1 MRKAIIFSIL
11 ALILGIIAS
20 AIGWMGF
27 GGYIC
32 GIPAIILGILAFKG
46 KTVAKVIGV
55 LALILGVIGAI
66 ETTTMYGVITGLK
79 KAVETPTPEKVGE
92 IASPSEEKGEQP
104 IAEEKKVEGVKIY
117 KIGDKLKIGDVIFTV
132 HSFEQYIPTGEFAF
146 VPEGEKLMAV
156 AASFRNVSDKELEI
170 SSLPIYDFYLRYQTE
185 YGYKDAE
192 FSLLER
198 KKPELP
204 HSGTLAPGKTIRGFE
219 TYSAPKDASGF
230 QLVYRPLWGEVKAKI
245 DLGK

>member
-27 GGYIC
+27 GYIC

-46 KTVAKVIGV
+46 KTIAKVIGV

-66 ETTTMYGVITGLK
+66 ETTAMLGVITGLK
-79 KAVETPTPEKVGE
+79 KAIESSTPEKVGE
-92 IASPSEEKGEQP
+92 VAFSSEEKREQA
-104 IAEEKKVEGVKIY
+104 IAEEKKAEGVKTY

-132 HSFEQYIPTGEFAF
+132 HSFEQYTPTEEFVY
-146 VPEGEKLMAV
+146 VPEGKKLMAV
-156 AASFRNVSDKELEI
+156 EVSFTNVSDKELEI

-185 YGYKDAE
+185 YGYKEAE
-192 FSLLER
+192 FSLER

-204 HSGTLAPGKTIRGFE
+204 HSGILAPGKTIRGFE